1 MTKLNELWQTEAIR
15 LKEHHHG
22 PMDDSAYIHALRAQD
37 LTAEEKII
45 TRAKHLANASG
56 LSQEITHYR
65 SLAQYSFVILLFF
78 AVFSGIGLAYAGL
91 GSRSTEVNLLSA
103 WIAILG
109 LHALSFI
116 IWLAFLFAPKR
127 SERDYPLLGRA
138 WMWLSKKLSRGPNAA
153 LVPNALFSLT
163 RQQRSTAWLLSA
175 LSHALWLTVLV
186 AALATMFFLL
196 STRRYTFVWE
206 TTILSA
212 ATLEQIAYYLGLL
225 PSLLGFPM
233 PEVQQLIGEGSVAAD
248 SGLHALWSRWLI
260 GQVVVY
266 GILLRFIV
274 FVISLVI
281 GRLRLARVH
290 IDSESAAYAPLLAR
304 LEPVAVSTGVDSPAP
319 DIPAPE
325 LQKASI
331 DLSSNGTLVVGIE
344 LDPHQK
350 WPILEMK
357 TDDTEALIDGG
368 NIESREQRHALL
380 SQLGQR
386 AEPLEQILFV
396 CDAEQTPDRSHL
408 NLMQTI
414 ANFGQKHFVLLINRG
429 QSERD
434 QTKLWLKSLNDSGVE
449 GDAIF
454 MDLEA
459 AYNML
464 EH

>member
-1 MTKLNELWQTEAIR
+1 
-15 LKEHHHG
+15 
-22 PMDDSAYIHALRAQD
+22 
-37 LTAEEKII
+37 
-45 TRAKHLANASG
+45 
-56 LSQEITHYR
+56 
-65 SLAQYSFVILLFF
+65 
-78 AVFSGIGLAYAGL
+78 
-91 GSRSTEVNLLSA
+91 
-103 WIAILG
+103 
-109 LHALSFI
+109 
-116 IWLAFLFAPKR
+116 
-127 SERDYPLLGRA
+127 
-138 WMWLSKKLSRGPNAA
+138 
-153 LVPNALFSLT
+153 
-163 RQQRSTAWLLSA
+163 
-175 LSHALWLTVLV
+175 
-186 AALATMFFLL
+186 
-196 STRRYTFVWE
+196 
-206 TTILSA
+206 
-212 ATLEQIAYYLGLL
+212 
-225 PSLLGFPM
+225 
-233 PEVQQLIGEGSVAAD
+233 
-248 SGLHALWSRWLI
+248 
-260 GQVVVY
+260 
-266 GILLRFIV
+266 
-274 FVISLVI
+274 

-357 TDDTEALIDGG
+357 TDETEALIDGG